1 MCVTENPPKKKPRT
15 HFNID
20 MRRPV
25 FIAAV
30 GCRMVYLPS
39 LMCPKSGLCAA
50 EQDIYY
56 FLPSTP
62 LLLFIHRLSLSP
74 SICYLFILY
83 QKSKCQLNYF
93 NSSLCCNILHR
104 MCVCDLC
111 FGLLSQLAWIV
122 QDYRRSLLRQ
132 MHKRK
137 KLSDFIFIVQSS
149 LIGE

>member
-62 LLLFIHRLSLSP
+62 LLLFIHHLSLFLSTICLYCIKKANAN
-74 SICYLFILY
+74 SIISIPVCVAIFYIE
-83 QKSKCQLNYF
+83 
-93 NSSLCCNILHR
+93 
-104 MCVCDLC
+104 CVCVICVLDCCLSSH
-111 FGLLSQLAWIV
+111 GLSKIT
-122 QDYRRSLLRQ
+122 DGRSSAKCIKERSYPTLFL
-132 MHKRK
+132 
-137 KLSDFIFIVQSS
+137 
-149 LIGE
+149 